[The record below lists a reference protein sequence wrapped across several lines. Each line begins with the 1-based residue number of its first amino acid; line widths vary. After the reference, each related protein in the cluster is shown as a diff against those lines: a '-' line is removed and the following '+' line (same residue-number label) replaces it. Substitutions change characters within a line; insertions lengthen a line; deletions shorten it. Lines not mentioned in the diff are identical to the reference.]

1 MEDIEETDENR
12 VLFDQIREAYNV
24 LETRHMSQLN
34 AWINSLIKLE
44 IPVREKKTRALNRC

>member
-1 MEDIEETDENR
+1 MEDIKETDENR

-34 AWINSLIKLE
+34 SWINSLIKLE
-44 IPVREKKTRALNRC
+44 IPVREKLFFFACAQ